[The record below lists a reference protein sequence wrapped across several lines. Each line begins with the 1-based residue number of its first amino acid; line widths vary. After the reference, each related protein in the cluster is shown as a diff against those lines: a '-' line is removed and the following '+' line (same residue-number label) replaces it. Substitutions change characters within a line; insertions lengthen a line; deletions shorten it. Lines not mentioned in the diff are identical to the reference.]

1 MNNEPNLNNP
11 VPAPQPT
18 NEAPETKRCP
28 VCGKEVPA
36 QAAFCG
42 ECGYNFAAGT
52 SPYTVPPQ
60 ASVMAEDTAP
70 LKVSDYLIMSLLN
83 CIPIAGIVVMLIW
96 AFSSGVNVNRR
107 NFSRAYLIMAA
118 VGVVLYFILLIAMV
132 GFMAATME
140 VMDEA
145 IFSTILPFIFR

>member
-1 MNNEPNLNNP
+1 MNNEQNTSFTP
-11 VPAPQPT
+11 PQPT

-28 VCGKEVPA
+28 VCGKDVSA
-36 QAAFCG
+36 QASFCG

-70 LKVSDYLIMSLLN
+70 LKVSDYLIMSLLS

-107 NFSRAYLIMAA
+107 NYSRAYLIMAA
-118 VGVVLYFILLIAMV
+118 VGVVLYILLLIVMV
-132 GFMAATME
+132 AFMIATME

-145 IFSTILPFIFR
+145 VFGTVLPFIFR

>member
-1 MNNEPNLNNP
+1 MNNEQNTNFTP
-11 VPAPQPT
+11 PQPT

-28 VCGKEVPA
+28 ICGKDVPA

-52 SPYTVPPQ
+52 SPHTAPTQ
-60 ASVMAEDTAP
+60 APAAIEDTAP
-70 LKVSDYLIMSLLN
+70 LKVSDYLIMSLLS

-107 NFSRAYLIMAA
+107 NYSRAYLILAA
-118 VGVVLYFILLIAMV
+118 VGVVLYILLLIAMTA
-132 GFMAATME
+132 FMIATMGM
-140 VMDEA
+140 MDEA
-145 IFSTILPFIFR
+145 VFGTILPFIFR

>member
-1 MNNEPNLNNP
+1 MNNEPNMN
-11 VPAPQPT
+11 APQSAP
-18 NEAPETKRCP
+18 EAPATKRCP
-28 VCGKEVPA
+28 VCGKDVPA

-42 ECGYNFAAGT
+42 ECGYNFQAGSAT
-52 SPYTVPPQ
+52 PYTVPPQ
-60 ASVMAEDTAP
+60 TAVAPEDTAP

-132 GFMAATME
+132 GFMVATME

-145 IFSTILPFIFR
+145 IFSTILPLIFR

>member
-1 MNNEPNLNNP
+1 MNNEQNTNFTP
-11 VPAPQPT
+11 PQPT

-28 VCGKEVPA
+28 ICGKDVSA

-52 SPYTVPPQ
+52 SPHTAPTQ
-60 ASVMAEDTAP
+60 APVVIEDTAP
-70 LKVSDYLIMSLLN
+70 LKVSDYLIMSLLS